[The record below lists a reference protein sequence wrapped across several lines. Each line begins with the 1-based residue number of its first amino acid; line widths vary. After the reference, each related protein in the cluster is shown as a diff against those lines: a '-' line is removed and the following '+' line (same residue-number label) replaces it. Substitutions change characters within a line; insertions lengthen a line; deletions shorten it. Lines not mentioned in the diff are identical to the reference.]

1 MAVGGG
7 GCYGVEGAVSS
18 RRSEPRGVEVAI
30 CTVTWN
36 DAANLP
42 RFFEALAGLEGP
54 AFRLIVVDNAS
65 TDGTVDRL
73 REGADSASFPVDLI
87 ALDENTGFAGG
98 LNRALEAAFDSAEEA
113 AGDAGAPSS
122 ADGGEPTCV
131 LSLNADAWVA
141 PDYALRLIES
151 LRRFTSEK
159 RPVGAVTGRLLRA
172 DAEVGPPSADGRP
185 DGRRTQ
191 WRTDRPVIDACG
203 MALTRSWR
211 HVDRGSD
218 QADHGQ
224 YPATERVFGATGAA
238 TLFLSAALRDI
249 AVAGRVFDDDFHSYR
264 EDAELCFRLRQR
276 GWEVLYEP
284 RARALHGRVN
294 LSRRRRQ
301 MSREINF
308 HSLKNRYLLQLYHR
322 TLADAPRTLFA
333 TSLREL
339 GILGYVLLRE
349 PSSLAAYAWLWRN
362 RRRILERRRL
372 IRARRSVPPRTTARW
387 FGRESLPLDPERPR
401 VLILGS
407 RGIPANYSGY
417 ETMIEALA
425 PRLAERGWPVTVY
438 CRSHY
443 VDRRLRSHRGVDLVV
458 LPTLRT
464 KYADTPVH
472 TLLSCLHATLF
483 ARGART
489 ALVVNGANAVFLPL
503 LWPRRV
509 GAALHVDGIEKRRA
523 KWGWP
528 GRLVYALSER
538 LACLLPGATVSDA
551 EIIADHY
558 RDRYGRETTMI
569 RYGVEPRPIASH
581 PILDEL
587 GLEPRRYFLYVSRFE
602 PENNPH
608 RVVAAYARVG
618 GDLPLVMVGDA
629 PYASDFIAEMKR
641 TADSRVV
648 FPGAVYG
655 DRYRGLLSSAL
666 ATVHA
671 TEVGGT
677 HPALVEAM
685 GYGNCVLVNDEP
697 ANRETAA
704 DAAIYFDVQ
713 DRTSLTAAFEQA
725 AGDPVRTR
733 LLGERAATRAASEY
747 NWDRVTDQY
756 EELFRRLCDRRSGP
770 RSGG

>member
-1 MAVGGG
+1 MNAGP
-7 GCYGVEGAVSS
+7 GCGRDARVPGAGDSAAAT
-18 RRSEPRGVEVAI
+18 PDLAI

-42 RFFEALAGLEGP
+42 RFFEALASLEGP
-54 AFRLIVVDNAS
+54 PFRLIVVDNAS
-65 TDGTVDRL
+65 TDATLERL
-73 REGADSASFPVDLI
+73 REGADSVAFPVELI

-98 LNRALEAAFDSAEEA
+98 LNRALETAFGNGAET
-113 AGDAGAPSS
+113 
-122 ADGGEPTCV
+122 DGPPTYV
-131 LSLNADAWVA
+131 LSLNADAWVSA
-141 PDYALRLIES
+141 DYAARLIACLE
-151 LRRFTSEK
+151 RFTTPEQ
-159 RPVGAVTGRLLRA
+159 PVGAVTGRLLRDQA
-172 DAEVGPPSADGRP
+172 PNGDTPPR
-185 DGRRTQ
+185 
-191 WRTDRPVIDACG
+191 IDACG
-203 MALTRSWR
+203 MRLTRSWR
-211 HVDRGSD
+211 HEDRG
-218 QADHGQ
+218 ADEVDCGQ
-224 YPATERVFGATGAA
+224 YPVTERVFGGSGAA
-238 TLFLSAALRDI
+238 ILFLSAALRDA
-249 AVAGRVFDDDFHSYR
+249 AVAGQVLDGDFHSYR
-264 EDAELCFRLRQR
+264 EDAELCFRLRER

-284 RARALHGRVN
+284 RARAVHGRVN
-294 LSRRRRQ
+294 LPRRRRQ
-301 MSREINF
+301 MSREVNF

-322 TLADAPRTLFA
+322 SLADAPRTLLM
-333 TSLREL
+333 TSIREF

-372 IRARRSVPPRTTARW
+372 VRARLRVPKHSTARW
-387 FGRESLPLDPERPR
+387 FGRASLPLDPERPR
-401 VLILGS
+401 ILIIGS
-407 RGIPANYSGY
+407 RGIPAAYSGY

-425 PRLAERGWPVTVY
+425 PRLAERSWPVTVY

-443 VDRRLRSHRGVDLVV
+443 VDRRRRSHRGVELVV

-464 KYADTPVH
+464 KYGDTPVH

-483 ARGART
+483 ARGARA

-503 LWPRRV
+503 LWPRRIRT
-509 GAALHVDGIEKRRA
+509 ALHVDGIEKRRA

-538 LACLLPGATVSDA
+538 LACLLPGTTISDA
-551 EIIADHY
+551 KVIADHY
-558 RDRYGRETTMI
+558 RGRYGRSTTMI
-569 RYGVEPRPIASH
+569 RYGVEPQPIVSH
-581 PILDEL
+581 PVLNEL

-608 RVVAAYARVG
+608 RVVAAYAQADG
-618 GDLPLVMVGDA
+618 NLPLVMVGDA

-641 TADSRVV
+641 TADPRVR

-655 DRYRGLLSSAL
+655 DRYRGLLSSAR

-704 DAAIYFDVQ
+704 EAAIYFDVQ
-713 DRTSLTAAFEQA
+713 DQASLTAAFERA
-725 AGDPVRTR
+725 AGDPVRAR
-733 LLGERAATRAASEY
+733 LLGERAARRAASEF

-756 EELFRRLCDRRSGP
+756 EELFRRLCERR
-770 RSGG
+770 

>member
-1 MAVGGG
+1 MNTRN
-7 GCYGVEGAVSS
+7 EPHGA
-18 RRSEPRGVEVAI
+18 RSADLAI

-36 DAANLP
+36 DAGNLP

-65 TDGTVDRL
+65 TDGTLDRL
-73 REGADSASFPVDLI
+73 REGADRASFPVELI

-98 LNRALEAAFDSAEEA
+98 LNRALETAFHSAEAGGDAGAPSPEA
-113 AGDAGAPSS
+113 GGDAGAPSS
-122 ADGGEPTCV
+122 PDGGEPTYV

-151 LRRFTSEK
+151 LRRFTSDK

-172 DAEVGPPSADGRP
+172 E
-185 DGRRTQ
+185 TKE
-191 WRTDRPVIDACG
+191 TIDACG

-211 HVDRGSD
+211 HVDRG
-218 QADHGQ
+218 ADRVDRGQ
-224 YPATERVFGATGAA
+224 YPATERVFGGTGAA
-238 TLFLSAALRDI
+238 TLFLSAALRD
-249 AVAGRVFDDDFHSYR
+249 VVLDGRVFDDDFHSYR
-264 EDAELCFRLRQR
+264 EDAELFFRLRQR

-294 LSRRRRQ
+294 LPRRRRQ

-372 IRARRSVPPRTTARW
+372 VRARRSVPPRTTARW

-483 ARGART
+483 ARGARA
-489 ALVVNGANAVFLPL
+489 ALVVNGANAIFLPL

-509 GAALHVDGIEKRRA
+509 GTALHVDGIEKRRA

-569 RYGVEPRPIASH
+569 RYGVEPRPIVSH

-587 GLEPRRYFLYVSRFE
+587 GLESRRYFLYVSRFE

-713 DRTSLTAAFEQA
+713 DRTSLTAAFERA
-725 AGDPVRTR
+725 AGNPVRTR

-756 EELFRRLCDRRSGP
+756 EELFGRLCDRRSGQ
-770 RSGG
+770 RSAG